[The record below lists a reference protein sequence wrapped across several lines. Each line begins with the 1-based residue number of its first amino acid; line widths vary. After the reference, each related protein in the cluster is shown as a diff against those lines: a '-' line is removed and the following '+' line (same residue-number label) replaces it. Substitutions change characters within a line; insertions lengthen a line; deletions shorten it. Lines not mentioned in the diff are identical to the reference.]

1 MEGRGG
7 GQWGLLDQGS
17 LGKRGT
23 SVGTRPSSA
32 RAPTAS
38 LVGVITEWPGA
49 HSVCTEDRVWPPR
62 QPTQSSSAGR
72 EGPVHTLALAQGL
85 CPVCQGLLFRG
96 LRHVG
101 KFPLSSR
108 DVGLGCPFAW
118 NVLSSSVLIP
128 QNRQVE
134 VEILCQKA
142 SALLSRVLRTATW
155 CPEGPGQRECHQQR
169 AKAPL
174 PSLGPQHE
182 SQHPGRLQFGE

>member
-1 MEGRGG
+1 MGPPGPGVFREKRHQCGDTAQLCPSTHSLSSGCHHGVARCPQRLRRGPC
-7 GQWGLLDQGS
+7 
-17 LGKRGT
+17 
-23 SVGTRPSSA
+23 VA
-32 RAPTAS
+32 
-38 LVGVITEWPGA
+38 
-49 HSVCTEDRVWPPR
+49 PR

-85 CPVCQGLLFRG
+85 CPVCQGLLFRV

-108 DVGLGCPFAW
+108 GVGLGCPFAW

-174 PSLGPQHE
+174 PSLCPQHE
-182 SQHPGRLQFGE
+182 SQHPGCLQFGE